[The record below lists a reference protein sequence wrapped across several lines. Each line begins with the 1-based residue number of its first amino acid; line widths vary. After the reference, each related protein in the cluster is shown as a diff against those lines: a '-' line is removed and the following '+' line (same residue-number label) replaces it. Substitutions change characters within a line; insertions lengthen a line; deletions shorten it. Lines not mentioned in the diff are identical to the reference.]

1 MMNSYSCDE
10 SEHNYQETNE
20 NHKATLTKTKRKKVT
35 RRLKRSPWTVKVS
48 KQPSKCLIFQKLL

>member
-20 NHKATLTKTKRKKVT
+20 NHKATLTKNEKKKSDT
-35 RRLKRSPWTVKVS
+35 AFKAIPMD
-48 KQPSKCLIFQKLL
+48 CEG